1 MEIEL
6 KKAQNELEQAQEL
19 LKKFYEDFGKH
30 PNSDFFLWVNVE
42 EYLKEKKLI
51 NTNRNYEPR
60 EGNERLE
67 KVVESKKY
75 INKNDQKIYQVKQ
88 LATRF
93 DSLETMVC
101 CCPIEDE
108 DKIWVISLRWFE
120 EEFEE
125 TDQNCNKL
133 DDSK

>member
-1 MEIEL
+1 MELELKQVQEEL
-6 KKAQNELEQAQEL
+6 KKAQELI
-19 LKKFYEDFGKH
+19 KNFYEEFGKH
-30 PNSDFFLWVNVE
+30 PNSDFFLWVNAE

-51 NTNRNYEPR
+51 DTKRNYEPG

-75 INKNDQKIYQVKQ
+75 KNKDDQKIYKVKK
-88 LATRF
+88 LATHF

-101 CCPIEDE
+101 YCPIEDE

-125 TDQNCNKL
+125 TDQNCNTNE
-133 DDSK
+133 SE